1 MSLCELIDKHSV
13 EIEVFSPNGG
23 EYVSGQFIPN
33 ERQGVKMEG
42 AIIGTPSVK
51 NYGNGGYYNSSNI
64 NLFIKGP
71 PLGENLIIKYDEK
84 YYHVEEY
91 RNYNRVSGF
100 TKYIL
105 KQQDAGQ

>member
-64 NLFIKGP
+64 N
-71 PLGENLIIKYDEK
+71 
-84 YYHVEEY
+84 V
-91 RNYNRVSGF
+91 
-100 TKYIL
+100 
-105 KQQDAGQ
+105 